1 MSAIY
6 SPSQLPLKI
15 LHVDMYAFFVSVEEV
30 LDPSQKG
37 KFLNE
42 IRDQLGLNRSVP
54 NNLKHNI
61 NLLGIVFVALQ

>member
-1 MSAIY
+1 ME
-6 SPSQLPLKI
+6 I
-15 LHVDMYAFFVSVEEV
+15 LHVDMYVIFASVKEV